1 MNNMTFGEFMR
12 WKRKASPEKYTLKD
26 VSRKLG
32 ISLTM
37 YSDIE
42 MGRKKPAPN
51 FDYEG
56 IADMLGMTQNE
67 KDTMY
72 DLAAI
77 KRNEIPNDIEDMM
90 MHTETG
96 QFARIAMR
104 MTTRGPVQQ
113 EDWMQFVRDMEKKYD
128 RVHM

>member
-72 DLAAI
+72 DLASLTKMFSVNYALQ
-77 KRNEIPNDIEDMM
+77 KLVSENKV
-90 MHTETG
+90 
-96 QFARIAMR
+96 MR

-128 RVHM
+128 RIHM

>member
-56 IADMLGMTQNE
+56 IADMLGISHQAVCERLECVRKKISEYYE
-67 KDTMY
+67 KN
-72 DLAAI
+72 
-77 KRNEIPNDIEDMM
+77 R
-90 MHTETG
+90 
-96 QFARIAMR
+96 
-104 MTTRGPVQQ
+104 
-113 EDWMQFVRDMEKKYD
+113 
-128 RVHM
+128 